1 MLCIIIVKGQ
11 MPMGSTKV
19 RKQSHRKR
27 VKKGKVEE
35 DLNIRYHDV
44 NPQWNYTISPR
55 PTKSTKQDER

>member
-1 MLCIIIVKGQ
+1 ML
-11 MPMGSTKV
+11 MSSAKV

-27 VKKGKVEE
+27 LKKEKVEE

-55 PTKSTKQDER
+55 STKSTKQDER